1 MIGRKSRRTPTLF
14 ISTDTSRNA
23 APGSFYDCEADDEG
37 TMSTDEYRASSR
49 PLSVAIPQAQGPYC
63 PRAIPQAQ
71 GPYCPRWP
79 TLAEI
84 LSNTAPPPWTL
95 SQFMAYLSQNH
106 CLETLEFTMDA
117 SRYRKH
123 YNEAFSSAISPDSEA
138 CSYVKMLWQ
147 RLLDAYITPNGPR
160 EVNLPSDVRDRLLSL
175 PNHNYPPPP
184 DSLDQAVKIIY
195 ELMDGSV
202 LVPFLNSISNCRN
215 AQSVSPWN
223 SSDENVYMRGSLD
236 DRMIYTHSRSRR
248 ESSPPPPSMADFSP
262 SSYSPSRTGLRS
274 SRILSPSSQTM
285 SGFARNN
292 RLSAYISSGSSYGS
306 GDMLTDDSG
315 SASSASAGPMTP
327 PTTPPTSDAGGS
339 SPKSKSDNTW
349 KKMTGRLGWK
359 KKSIGGLR
367 DHHRCPELEDEG
379 HLL

>member
-1 MIGRKSRRTPTLF
+1 MIGRRSRRTPALPLLT
-14 ISTDTSRNA
+14 TTTHRR
-23 APGSFYDCEADDEG
+23 APPGCFYDCEADDEG
-37 TMSTDEYRASSR
+37 TMSTGEYKPTSR
-49 PLSVAIPQAQGPYC
+49 PLSVAIPH
-63 PRAIPQAQ
+63 AQ

-95 SQFMAYLSQNH
+95 TQFMAYLSQNH

-123 YNEAFSSAISPDSEA
+123 YNEAFSSPISPDNDA
-138 CSYVKMLWQ
+138 CKYVKMLWQ

-175 PNHNYPPPP
+175 PNHEYPPPP
-184 DSLDQAVKIIY
+184 DSLDSAVKIIY

-202 LVPFLNSISNCRN
+202 LVPFLNSISSYRSTPSCM
-215 AQSVSPWN
+215 SPWN
-223 SSDENVYMRGSLD
+223 SSDENIYMQGSLD
-236 DRMIYTHSRSRR
+236 DRILYTRSRSRR
-248 ESSPPPPSMADFSP
+248 EPSPPPPAITELSP
-262 SSYSPSRTGLRS
+262 LSYSPSKTSNRT
-274 SRILSPSSQTM
+274 SRMSTSSSQLM
-285 SGFARNN
+285 SGLGRGN
-292 RLSAYISSGSSYGS
+292 RLSTQISNSSYGS

-315 SASSASAGPMTP
+315 SASSVSAGPMTP

-339 SPKSKSDNTW
+339 SPKNKTDNPW

-359 KKSIGGLR
+359 KRSVGVLR
-367 DHHRCPELEDEG
+367 EHHRCPELEDEG
-379 HLL
+379 GLL